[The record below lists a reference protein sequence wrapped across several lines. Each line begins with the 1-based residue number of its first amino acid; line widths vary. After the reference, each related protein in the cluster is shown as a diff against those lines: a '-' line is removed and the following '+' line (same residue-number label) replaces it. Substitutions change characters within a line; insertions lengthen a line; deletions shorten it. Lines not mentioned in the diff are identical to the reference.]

1 MIKMKGFEHP
11 EKKYRNFLY
20 RKKQSVLTRL
30 YRLYNHCYTREKMK
44 KIISL
49 LFIVILALSSA
60 SCTDKGE
67 SSDKKKLEDA
77 KFKYLIEIIL
87 ENGSDEFISLLSIK
101 YDLNAELTRKIIDE
115 FIREDSLQN
124 FLSLSE
130 TKTVEEFERL
140 KTKFNRPPVGERIRK
155 ISIENNVEQSKIASL
170 LIDYKIWYEAQHDET
185 Y

>member
-1 MIKMKGFEHP
+1 
-11 EKKYRNFLY
+11 
-20 RKKQSVLTRL
+20 
-30 YRLYNHCYTREKMK
+30 MK

-60 SCTDKGE
+60 SCTGKDE
-67 SSDKKKLEDA
+67 SGDKKKLEDA
-77 KFKYLIEIIL
+77 KFKYLTEIIVK
-87 ENGSDEFISLLSIK
+87 NGSDEFISLLSIK
-101 YDLNAELTRKIIDE
+101 YDLNTELTRKIINE

-140 KTKFNRPPVGERIRK
+140 KTKFNRPSLEERIRK
-155 ISIENNVEQSKIASL
+155 ISVENNVEQSKIASL
-170 LIDYKIWYEAQHDET
+170 LIDYKIWYKAQHDET